1 MVDLTRIYP
10 NGFKVPAPAP
20 KTDPFADFEAELV
33 HQGYDVPGPVRETDD
48 KPVRMKRDG
57 SKDKPGWYHFNLFRK
72 TDGSEIGFG
81 HFGDWREN
89 STVSWSSKAGNL
101 NDVDRAHFEQ
111 QRRSQAEMAKVRRNE
126 LHNDTAKSA
135 REFLA
140 TCQPVIS
147 HPYLTAK
154 GIKAHGVLERSGQLI
169 IPMKNADGETRS
181 YQRISSQGDKL
192 YLADAQKSG
201 CFHLIGQVGIV
212 AYIVEGFAT
221 GASVHEATGQG
232 VFVAFDTSGLGPI
245 VKAARKL
252 FPNVRLI
259 IAGDNDSLKTD
270 AGRIAADK
278 AASQDT
284 NTSVII
290 PKVPGDWNDLAQS
303 QGLEAVKAALEPLG
317 EVKKRLLIHVSELTD
332 SAPEW
337 IIEDVLP
344 ADSLSV
350 MFGESGCGKSFIA
363 LDMALSIA
371 RGAAWHGH
379 EIDRPGP
386 VIYICGEGKNGIKR
400 RLRANAELNR
410 FNLDDVPIYI
420 SRTSIQMLDQ
430 AQVAEFVAEAEQL
443 AQSVGKPSLIQI
455 DTYARNFGD
464 GDENSTKDASRW
476 VEAADLIRSST
487 GASVLVCHH
496 SGLQDKG
503 RMRGNY
509 ALKAAIDTE
518 IVIAKADDGSVSLRG
533 LKMKDGEDV
542 HQHNFTMQK
551 VHLGVDPKGKDYGS
565 LVPVLGDGPSRDD
578 LKKLAGLGKHQTAV
592 LAECKLFAASIRAN
606 VGPDAPVLFTKKQV
620 FENIP
625 AKERGRPDAFKR
637 ALDGLVGRELL
648 TFDAPHYSIG
658 GE

>member
-20 KTDPFADFEAELV
+20 RTDPFADFEAELV

-72 TDGSEIGFG
+72 ADGSEIGFG

-169 IPMKNADGETRS
+169 IPMKNADGEIRS

-212 AYIVEGFAT
+212 AYITEGFAT

-232 VFVAFDTSGLGPI
+232 VFVAFDTSGLGPT

-317 EVKKRLLIHVSELTD
+317 EVKKRLLIHASQLVSTP
-332 SAPEW
+332 PEW
-337 IIEDVLP
+337 IIDHVLP
-344 ADSLSV
+344 QESLTV

-363 LDMALSIA
+363 LDMGLAIA
-371 RGAAWHGH
+371 RGADWQGH
-379 EIDRPGP
+379 EIGRQGA
-386 VIYICGEGKNGIKR
+386 VVYICGEGKSGIRR
-400 RLRANAELNR
+400 RLDANAIQNNFRLE
-410 FNLDDVPIYI
+410 DVPFYV

-430 AQVAEFVAEAEQL
+430 VAVAEFVAEAL
-443 AQSVGKPSLIQI
+443 DLIRSIGLVALIII

-464 GDENSTKDASRW
+464 GDENSNKDASRW
-476 VEAADLIRSST
+476 VEAADLIRVELS
-487 GASVLVCHH
+487 ASVAVCHH
-496 SGLQDKG
+496 TGLGDQG
-503 RMRGNY
+503 RMRGAS

-518 IVIAKADDGSVSLRG
+518 IKVASDEDGFCTIQG

-542 HQHNFTMQK
+542 RQHRFELK
-551 VHLGVDPKGKDYGS
+551 KIHLGTDSKGKDYGS
-565 LVPVLGDGPSRDD
+565 LVPVLCDAANEDTRLHKIGERQLTVYSHA
-578 LKKLAGLGKHQTAV
+578 KKLHQQMLQNLPEGSTPQFTNKDLVRYIDGLGGK
-592 LAECKLFAASIRAN
+592 KIRS
-606 VGPDAPVLFTKKQV
+606 DH
-620 FENIP
+620 
-625 AKERGRPDAFKR
+625 FKDT
-637 ALDGLVGRELL
+637 LEGLVKRELL
-648 TFDAPHYSIG
+648 SFEAPHYSING
-658 GE
+658 